1 MNSSDR
7 LNDLLES
14 WCDGLM
20 TPTMASEL
28 DRLLASDPLA
38 ARRAAVYFDLH
49 RILLEQ
55 ATSKEQMVLPIGT
68 ARHVQD
74 SNTSH
79 HHSPSHSN
87 GPRKHAGSQRLTKAS
102 SRTKASGRNNS
113 HHPRYS
119 LRFFAAGSLLLLTV
133 VMVVLFSLSPTS
145 DKPIAPTVWLEGEA
159 TVLQGNGLASP
170 NALTPGAHLI
180 AGSNAVLCYA
190 DGSRFQ
196 LKPDSSLSLSEDN
209 EKKVRLTRG
218 IIYAQVTRQ
227 PQGKPFRIITPSA
240 ELVVVGTQFRV
251 IAEPERTLLTVNEGL
266 VQFISTGIN
275 ELVKAGG
282 QQASHQRQILIPS
295 DATWSY
301 RDDGV
306 ALSKG
311 WQISGFD
318 AKNWG
323 QGKAPL
329 GYNPNAPNRE
339 KTYATIIGKPFTQQ
353 RVPLVTYF
361 RHEFS
366 LSSLSGLRRLV
377 AHLRRDNGAV
387 LYLNGI
393 ELGRDGMPTGLIS
406 SNSPALEGAGDY
418 DDSVHTLV
426 FPSEALRVGVNC
438 LAVQIHQT
446 DPYSSDMLFGLELIA
461 ESFEPNSE
469 PKPKP
474 K

>member
-14 WCDGLM
+14 WCDGLI

-28 DRLLASDPLA
+28 DQLLASDPVA

-49 RILLEQ
+49 RILLEH
-55 ATSKEQMVLPIGT
+55 ATSKEQVVLPIET
-68 ARHVQD
+68 ARRVQD
-74 SNTSH
+74 SNPSQH
-79 HHSPSHSN
+79 RSPSNSS
-87 GPRKHAGSQRLTKAS
+87 GPRKHAGSQRLTKVS
-102 SRTKASGRNNS
+102 GRTKASGRNSS
-113 HHPRYS
+113 HHPRNS

-133 VMVVLFSLSPTS
+133 VMVVLFSLSPSS
-145 DKPIAPTVWLEGEA
+145 DKPIAPTVWLEGQA
-159 TVLQGNGLASP
+159 TVLQGNGLVSP
-170 NALTPGAHLI
+170 NALTPGAHFI

-209 EKKVRLTRG
+209 EKQVRLTRG
-218 IIYAQVTRQ
+218 VIDAQVARQ

-251 IAEPERTLLTVNEGL
+251 IAEPERTLLTVDEGV
-266 VQFISTGIN
+266 VQFISAGIN

-282 QQASHQRQILIPS
+282 RQASHQRQILIPS

-318 AKNWG
+318 EKNWG
-323 QGKAPL
+323 HGKAPL
-329 GYNPNAPNRE
+329 GYNPEAPNRE
-339 KTYATIIGKPFTQQ
+339 KTYATIIGKQFIQQ

-361 RHEFS
+361 RHEFT
-366 LSSLSGLRRLV
+366 LSSISGLRRLV

-393 ELGRDGMPTGLIS
+393 ELGRDGMPTGPIS
-406 SNSPALEGAGDY
+406 SSTPALEEVGDY
-418 DDSVHTLV
+418 NNSVHTLI

-438 LAVQIHQT
+438 LTVQIHQT
-446 DPYSSDMLFGLELIA
+446 DAYSSDMLFELELIA
-461 ESFEPNSE
+461 ESFEPNSA
-469 PKPKP
+469 PKP
-474 K
+474 